1 MSVQSEISR
10 ITQNVANTYAVLGA
24 LGADLPE
31 EQNSDNLA
39 ATAGTAKALLYSE
52 QSLTEEQQAQ
62 ARENI
67 GAVSDESIKDDG
79 SKELAVADP
88 DGNVVF
94 RADENGVETTKVV
107 ADEVLVGGKGAATTD
122 TYYATVTNVWT
133 VDADEGD
140 YFYQDIAVDG
150 ILETD
155 NPIVDIATGEDNAAN
170 VVYGECICKVFRI
183 TTFDG
188 SIRVWAT
195 EEISTAFP
203 IQLKAVR

>member
-31 EQNSDNLA
+31 AQNSDNLA

-122 TYYATVTNVWT
+122 TYYATVTATWT
-133 VDADEGD
+133 ADGD
-140 YFYQDIAVDG
+140 YFYQDIAVAG
-150 ILETD
+150 IFNDD
-155 NPIVDIATGEDNAAN
+155 NPIVDIAPGEDNAAN